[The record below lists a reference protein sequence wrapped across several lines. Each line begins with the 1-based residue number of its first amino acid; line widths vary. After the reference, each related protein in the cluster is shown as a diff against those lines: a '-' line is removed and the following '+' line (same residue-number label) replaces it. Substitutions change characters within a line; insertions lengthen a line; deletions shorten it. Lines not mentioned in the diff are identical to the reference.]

1 MAKVV
6 DDTAANWAGMT
17 AANIALIV
25 PEPVEG
31 DFLRE
36 TDTGLI
42 KVWTDVLVDYDD
54 LAYTYEPFKN
64 NAAPTVH
71 YRGAVAPSGEAEVNY
86 WALKTASEILAL
98 GINPY
103 DILYELDTGL
113 WKVFDGRTDYDD
125 LPYVSQ
131 TNAAVDYLL
140 NAYGQVNIINMALG
154 RLGADPI
161 ASVEDKKPGAKL
173 GQQFYR
179 MAVADVM
186 SAHDWTSAITRKT
199 LEQIDP
205 ESDEYN
211 EYSGFEFQYRVPQAP
226 RPVRVLH
233 LFQAQYGY
241 QRVDTPFKLEGNYL
255 FTNMDYAGLVYIGD
269 YSANTAQLDPFVIQ
283 LIVLKL
289 ASYMAFSITG
299 SANMVN
305 ALSGEY
311 SVKMAEAQFAD
322 ASRSRESTN
331 IDVFQSPAERW

>member
-6 DDTAANWAGMT
+6 DDTAANWAGMS

-25 PEPVEG
+25 PEPVVN
-31 DFLRE
+31 DLLRE

-42 KVWTDVLVDYDD
+42 KVWTDVLLGYDE
-54 LAYTYEPFKN
+54 LPYTYESFKEN
-64 NAAPTVH
+64 EAPTVH
-71 YRGAVAPSGEAEVNY
+71 YRGAVSPSGEAQENY
-86 WALKTASEILAL
+86 WAGKTAAQLIAREVH
-98 GINPY
+98 PY
-103 DILYELDTGL
+103 DIMYELDTGL
-113 WKVFDGRTDYDD
+113 WKVFDGRTDYND

-161 ASVEDKKPGAKL
+161 QSVEDKKPGAKL

-186 SAHDWTSAITRKT
+186 SAHDWTSAIARKA
-199 LEQIDP
+199 LEMVDP
-205 ESDEYN
+205 ETDEFN
-211 EYSGFEFQYRVPQAP
+211 LYSGYEFQYRLPQSP

-233 LFQAQYGY
+233 LFQHQHGY
-241 QRVDTPFKLEGNYL
+241 QRVDTPFRVEGNYI
-255 FTNMDYAGLVYIGD
+255 FTNMQYAGLVYIGD
-269 YSANTAQLDPFVIQ
+269 YSANTSQLDPFVIQ

-299 SANMVN
+299 SSGMVQ
-305 ALSGEY
+305 ALAGEY

-322 ASRSRESTN
+322 ASRARESTN
-331 IDVFQSPAERW
+331 IDVFQTPSERW